1 MRVTNDH
8 GYVFCLSLH
17 WLALVLIL
25 CDSFIKA
32 VRKLIILYR
41 CTFLVFDEFFTLFCR
56 CSYSNCSVS
65 LVTKA
70 QKCICCK
77 EIHRCEEVMEEA
89 IGDRTICITLH
100 PGFESVCL
108 RAHDCKYRESL
119 ARLKKSKIL
128 IICLENPFREIHSK
142 KIFQSLKNQMFP
154 RKWGKTKIRVF
165 T

>member
-1 MRVTNDH
+1 MKLEVVAFN
-8 GYVFCLSLH
+8 YSLKH
-17 WLALVLIL
+17 K
-25 CDSFIKA
+25 D
-32 VRKLIILYR
+32 
-41 CTFLVFDEFFTLFCR
+41 
-56 CSYSNCSVS
+56 
-65 LVTKA
+65 
-70 QKCICCK
+70 
-77 EIHRCEEVMEEA
+77 
-89 IGDRTICITLH
+89 
-100 PGFESVCL
+100 L